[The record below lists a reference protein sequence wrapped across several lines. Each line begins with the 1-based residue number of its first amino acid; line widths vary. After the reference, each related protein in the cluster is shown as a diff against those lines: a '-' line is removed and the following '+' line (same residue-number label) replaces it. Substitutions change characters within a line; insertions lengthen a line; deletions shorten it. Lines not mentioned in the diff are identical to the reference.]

1 MPVQMRVQMKNY
13 EPGTKKVLL
22 QRITA
27 LERMATI
34 GAVKMKE
41 SVVLLQ
47 IPEWA
52 DELRQAIKQ
61 LK

>member
-1 MPVQMRVQMKNY
+1 MKNY